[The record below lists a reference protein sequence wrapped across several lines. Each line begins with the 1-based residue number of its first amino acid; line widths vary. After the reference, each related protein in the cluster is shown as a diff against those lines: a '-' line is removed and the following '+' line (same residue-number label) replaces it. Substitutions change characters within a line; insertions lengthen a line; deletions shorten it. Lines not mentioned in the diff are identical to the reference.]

1 MFGSKQDK
9 IDRLAQIVEI
19 LRRSPQGV
27 SQAELASLLGVPR
40 STITCDLPILEE
52 RGILLQEDEGK
63 LSIFRHPQHSLATAR
78 FPYC

>member
-9 IDRLAQIVEI
+9 ADRLAQIVEI
-19 LRRSPQGV
+19 LQRVPQGI

-40 STITCDLPILEE
+40 STIARDLPVLEE

-63 LSIFRHPQHSLATAR
+63 LTIFR
-78 FPYC
+78 C

>member
-19 LRRSPQGV
+19 LQRSPLGV

-40 STITCDLPILEE
+40 STITRDLPILEE
-52 RGILLQEDEGK
+52 RGFLLQEDEGK
-63 LSIFRHPQHSLATAR
+63 VSIFRHP
-78 FPYC
+78 